1 MSHSNHKNKLTLIS
15 LILMIFT
22 SVFGFTN
29 IARAFL
35 LMGYSAIPFYIISAI
50 TFFIPYAFM
59 LSEFGAAFRKERG
72 GIYSW
77 MDKSV
82 GPKYA
87 FIVTFMWYTSYLI
100 WMVSTSSSIWV
111 PLSNLFFGQDT
122 TSTWS
127 FLGLGPAKT
136 MALLGIFLIIIIT
149 FAASK
154 GLDSIK
160 KITSIGGTFVALANI
175 VLLVGAFIVL
185 IANGF
190 KVAEPITTS
199 AFFSSPNPSYQSPI
213 GLLGFMVFAVFAYGG
228 LESIGG
234 LVDQTENPEKTF
246 PRGIKIGAIIIAIG
260 YSLGILCVGFFTN
273 WSGVLSRSTVNMAN
287 AGYIVMGNLGYSVG
301 TALHL
306 SVHTSV
312 TIGLWFSRFIG
323 LSMFL
328 ALIGAFF
335 TLTYSP
341 IKQLIEGTP
350 KELWP
355 AKLIKLDEKTGMP
368 KNAMWIQC
376 LIVII
381 VIAIASF
388 GGDTATTFLNYLILM
403 SNVAMTIPY
412 AFIALAFIW
421 FKKNDKIEKPF
432 VIYKSVRSSTIA
444 VIIVVITVAFAN
456 IFTII
461 KPILESKDYVST
473 AFQVVGPI
481 VFTLIA
487 ILIYGRYERRLKRG
501 DFDKK

>member
-1 MSHSNHKNKLTLIS
+1 MSHSNHKNKLTLLS

-35 LMGYSAIPFYIISAI
+35 LMGYSAIPFYIISAL
-50 TFFIPYAFM
+50 TFFIPYSFM
-59 LSEFGAAFRKERG
+59 LSEYGAAFRKERG

-111 PLSNLFFGQDT
+111 PLSNVFFGQDT
-122 TSTWS
+122 TSRWS
-127 FLGLGPAKT
+127 LFGLSSSQTLAC
-136 MALLGIFLIIIIT
+136 LGIILMLIIT

-175 VLLVGAFIVL
+175 ILLVGAFIVL
-185 IANGF
+185 VANGF
-190 KVAEPITTS
+190 KVAEPITAS
-199 AFFSSPNPSYQSPI
+199 SFFSSPNPSYQSPI

-246 PRGIKIGAIIIAIG
+246 PRGIKIGAIIIAVG

-273 WSGVLSRSTVNMAN
+273 WTGTLSKSTVNMAN
-287 AGYIVMGNLGYSVG
+287 AGYIVMGNLGYTIG
-301 TALHL
+301 EALHL
-306 SVHTSV
+306 SPDVSV
-312 TIGLWFSRFIG
+312 NIGLWFSRFIG

-355 AKLIKLDEKTGMP
+355 KKLIKLDDKNGMP

-376 LIVII
+376 IIVII
-381 VIAIASF
+381 VIILTSL
-388 GGDTATTFLNYLILM
+388 GGKSATTFLNYLILM

-421 FKKNDKIEKPF
+421 FKKNDSIEKPF
-432 VIYKSVRSSTIA
+432 VIYKSKKGATIA
-444 VIIVVITVAFAN
+444 VVIVMITVTFAN
-456 IFTII
+456 VFTII
-461 KPILESKDYVST
+461 KPILESRDYTST
-473 AFQVVGPI
+473 IFQIAGPI
-481 VFTLIA
+481 VFMIIA
-487 ILIYGRYERRLKRG
+487 LLIYHRYEKITG
-501 DFDKK
+501 KK

>member
-1 MSHSNHKNKLTLIS
+1 MSHHSNHKNKLTLIS

-29 IARAFL
+29 IARAYY
-35 LMGYSAIPFYIISAI
+35 LMGYAAIPFYIVSAL

-111 PLSNLFFGQDT
+111 PLSNMIFGEDK
-122 TSTWS
+122 TSGWS
-127 FLGLGPAKT
+127 LLGLSAPKT
-136 MALLGIFLIIIIT
+136 MALFGIILIIIVT

-154 GLDSIK
+154 GLDKIK
-160 KITSIGGTFVALANI
+160 KITSIGGTFVALANV
-175 VLLVGAFIVL
+175 VLLVGAVIVL
-185 IANGF
+185 VGNGF
-190 KVAEPITTS
+190 KLADPLTAS
-199 AFFSSPNPSYQSPI
+199 SLMHSPNPSYQSPI
-213 GLLGFMVFAVFAYGG
+213 GLLGFLVFAIFAYGG

-234 LVDQTENPEKTF
+234 LVDETENPEKTF

-260 YSLGILCVGFFTN
+260 YSLGILCVGIFTS
-273 WSGVLSRSTVNMAN
+273 WSGVLDRPTVNMAN
-287 AGYIVMGNLGYSVG
+287 VGYLVMGNLGYSIG
-301 TALHL
+301 NALHL
-306 SVHTSV
+306 SAYTSMEL
-312 TIGLWFSRFIG
+312 GLWFSRFIG

-335 TLTYSP
+335 TLTYAP
-341 IKQLIEGTP
+341 VKQLIEGTP

-355 AKLIKLDEKTGMP
+355 AKLIKTDAKTGMP
-368 KNAMWIQC
+368 KNAMWVQC
-376 LIVII
+376 FIVVV

-412 AFIALAFIW
+412 IFIALAFIW
-421 FKKNDKIEKPF
+421 FKKNDSIEKPF
-432 VIYKSVRSSTIA
+432 VIYKSKKGATVA
-444 VIIVVITVAFAN
+444 VIIVMITVTFAN

-461 KPILESKDYVST
+461 KPVLESRDYTST
-473 AFQVVGPI
+473 LFQIAGPI
-481 VFTLIA
+481 IFTIIA
-487 ILIYGRYERRLKRG
+487 LLIYRRYENKYLKN
-501 DFDKK
+501 K

>member
-35 LMGYSAIPFYIISAI
+35 LMGYGAIPFYIISAI

-122 TSTWS
+122 TSTWTI
-127 FLGLGPAKT
+127 LGLGPAKT
-136 MALLGIFLIIIIT
+136 MALLGIFLIIVVT

-175 VLLVGAFIVL
+175 VLLVGAFVVL
-185 IANGF
+185 IASGF
-190 KVAEPITTS
+190 KVAEPITAS

-260 YSLGILCVGFFTN
+260 YSLGIL
-273 WSGVLSRSTVNMAN
+273 
-287 AGYIVMGNLGYSVG
+287 
-301 TALHL
+301 
-306 SVHTSV
+306 
-312 TIGLWFSRFIG
+312 
-323 LSMFL
+323 
-328 ALIGAFF
+328 
-335 TLTYSP
+335 
-341 IKQLIEGTP
+341 
-350 KELWP
+350 
-355 AKLIKLDEKTGMP
+355 
-368 KNAMWIQC
+368 
-376 LIVII
+376 
-381 VIAIASF
+381 
-388 GGDTATTFLNYLILM
+388 
-403 SNVAMTIPY
+403 
-412 AFIALAFIW
+412 
-421 FKKNDKIEKPF
+421 
-432 VIYKSVRSSTIA
+432 
-444 VIIVVITVAFAN
+444 
-456 IFTII
+456 
-461 KPILESKDYVST
+461 
-473 AFQVVGPI
+473 
-481 VFTLIA
+481 
-487 ILIYGRYERRLKRG
+487 
-501 DFDKK
+501 